1 MAAVM
6 TPDQLRAAIGT
17 DIGSSDWFLVDQD
30 RVNRFADVTEDHQFI
45 HVDPE
50 AAAQTPLGGTVAH
63 GFLTLSL
70 LSRLTPP
77 EPPTLDGVV
86 MALNYGFE
94 KVRFLTP
101 VRVGKRV
108 RAHTKLL
115 DATEKA
121 PGRYL
126 LRTEVTVEIEGE
138 ESPALVAEWLHMQ
151 VVPVAAEA

>member
-1 MAAVM
+1 MVAVM
-6 TPDQLRAAIGT
+6 TPDQLRAAV
-17 DIGSSDWFLVDQD
+17 GSDLGPSDWILIDQARVDQ
-30 RVNRFADVTEDHQFI
+30 FADVTEDHQFI

-50 AAAQTPLGGTVAH
+50 AAAKTPLGGAVAH

-77 EPPTLDGVV
+77 EPPMLEGVV
-86 MALNYGFE
+86 MALNYGFD

-108 RAHTKLL
+108 RARTTLL
-115 DATEKA
+115 DVTEKG

-126 LRTEVTVEIEGE
+126 LRNEVTVEIEGE
-138 ESPALVAEWLHMQ
+138 TNPALVAEWLHMQ
-151 VVPVAAEA
+151 FLAPTGA